1 MENLHDT
8 TAVVLAGGLGT
19 RLRTVVADRSK
30 VVAEVN
36 GRPFLFYIFDQLADA
51 GIRKVILCTGYL
63 AENVRELL
71 GDTYKTLSLTYS
83 VEDKPLG
90 TGGALR
96 LALPLLDSDPIL
108 VMNGDSYCDINL
120 AKFAREHSSGST
132 KASLALTTVPDISRY
147 GAVSINSDKKVCRFE
162 EKGARTGAGLIN
174 AGIYLLAQDI
184 ISTMPHGESISL
196 ERDIFPGLIQDG
208 FHSFTC
214 SGRFIDI
221 GVPADYISAAAFFDT
236 KNNHC
241 EGTP

>member
-1 MENLHDT
+1 MVNLHDT

-36 GRPFLFYIFDQLADA
+36 GRPFLYYIFDQLANA

-71 GDTYKTLSLTYS
+71 GDTYKTLSLSYS
-83 VEDKPLG
+83 AEDKPLG

-96 LALPLLDSDPIL
+96 LALPLLGSDPVL

-120 AKFAREHSSGST
+120 AEFASEHSSNLS
-132 KASLALTTVPDISRY
+132 KSSLALTTVPDISRY
-147 GAVSINSDKKVCRFE
+147 GAVTINADKKVCRFE

-174 AGIYLLAQDI
+174 AGIYLLSQEI
-184 ISTMPHGESISL
+184 ISTLPSGVSISL
-196 ERDIFPGLIQDG
+196 ERDVFPELIRDG

-221 GVPADYISAAAFFDT
+221 GVPADYISAAAFFST